1 MEMKFKSRESKGVTI
16 IELTGNVMGGPDA
29 TSLNEQLHKLIDDKK
44 NRVVVDLDE
53 VKFIN
58 SSGLGML
65 IGGLTTL
72 RNNGGELKLARA
84 SKKIEE
90 LLKMTKL
97 TTVFDI
103 HKSVNEAVAA
113 FK

>member
-1 MEMKFKSRESKGVTI
+1 MKFKSRESKGITI
-16 IELTGNVMGGPDA
+16 IELNGNVMGGPDA
-29 TSLNEQLHKLIDDKK
+29 TSLNEQLHKLIDEKK
-44 NRVVVDLDE
+44 NKVIVDLED

-72 RNNGGELKLARA
+72 RNNGGEMKLARA
-84 SKKIEE
+84 SKKIED

-97 TTVFDI
+97 TTVFDV
-103 HKSVNEAVAA
+103 HKTVNEAVAA

>member
-1 MEMKFKSRESKGVTI
+1 MKFKSRESKGVTI

-29 TSLNEQLHKLIDDKK
+29 TSLNDQLHKLIDDKK

-72 RNNGGELKLARA
+72 RNSGGEMKLARA
-84 SKKIEE
+84 SKKIED

-103 HKSVNEAVAA
+103 HKTVNEAVAA

>member
-1 MEMKFKSRESKGVTI
+1 MKFKSRESKGVTV

-29 TSLNEQLHKLIDDKK
+29 TSLNDQLHQLIDENKK
-44 NRVVVDLDE
+44 KIVVDLDE

-72 RNNGGELKLARA
+72 RNSGGEMKLARA

-97 TTVFDI
+97 STVFDV
-103 HKSVNEAVAA
+103 HKTVNDAVAA

>member
-1 MEMKFKSRESKGVTI
+1 MKFKSRESKGITI

-29 TSLNEQLHKLIDDKK
+29 TSLNDQLHKLIDDNKK
-44 NRVVVDLDE
+44 KVVVDLDE

-72 RNNGGELKLARA
+72 RNSGGEMKLARA
-84 SKKIEE
+84 SKKIED

-97 TTVFDI
+97 STVFDI
-103 HKSVNEAVAA
+103 HKTVNDAVTA

>member
-1 MEMKFKSRESKGVTI
+1 MKFKSRESKGVTI

-44 NRVVVDLDE
+44 NRVVVDLEE

-97 TTVFDI
+97 STVFDI

>member
-1 MEMKFKSRESKGVTI
+1 MKSKNRESKGITI

-29 TSLNEQLHKLIDDKK
+29 TSLNDQLHKLIDANKK
-44 NRVVVDLDE
+44 KVVVDLDE

-72 RNNGGELKLARA
+72 RNSGGEMKLARA
-84 SKKIEE
+84 SKKIED

-97 TTVFDI
+97 STVFDI
-103 HKSVNEAVAA
+103 HKTVNEAIAA

>member
-1 MEMKFKSRESKGVTI
+1 MKFKSRESKGVTI

-29 TSLNEQLHKLIDDKK
+29 TSLNEQLHKLIEGNKK
-44 NRVVVDLDE
+44 KVVVDLEE

-72 RNNGGELKLARA
+72 RNSGGDMKLARA
-84 SKKIEE
+84 SQKIED

-103 HKSVNEAVAA
+103 HQDVNHAVAA

>member
-1 MEMKFKSRESKGVTI
+1 MKFKSHESKGITV
-16 IELTGNVMGGPDA
+16 IELEGNVMGGPDA
-29 TSLNEQLHKLIDDKK
+29 TNLNDQLHALIDGNKK
-44 NRVVVDLDE
+44 KVVIDLED

-72 RNNGGELKLARA
+72 RNSGGEMKLARA
-84 SKKIEE
+84 SKKIED

-97 TTVFDI
+97 STVFDI
-103 HKSVNEAVAA
+103 YKTVNDAVAA

>member
-1 MEMKFKSRESKGVTI
+1 MKFKSKETKGITI

-29 TSLNEQLHKLIDDKK
+29 TSLNDQLHKLIDANKK
-44 NRVVVDLDE
+44 KVVVDLEE

-72 RNNGGELKLARA
+72 RNSGGELKLARA

>member
-1 MEMKFKSRESKGVTI
+1 MKFKSRESKGVTV

-29 TSLNEQLHKLIDDKK
+29 TILNDQLHKLIDENKK
-44 NRVVVDLDE
+44 KVVVDLDE

-72 RNNGGELKLARA
+72 RNSGGELKLARA
-84 SKKIEE
+84 SKKIED

-103 HKSVNEAVAA
+103 HKTVNEAVTA

>member
-1 MEMKFKSRESKGVTI
+1 MKFKSRESKGVTV

-29 TSLNEQLHKLIDDKK
+29 TSLNDQLHALIENNKK
-44 NRVVVDLDE
+44 RVVIDLEE

-72 RNNGGELKLARA
+72 RNSGGEMKLARA
-84 SKKIEE
+84 SKKIED
-90 LLKMTKL
+90 LLHMTKL

-103 HKSVNEAVAA
+103 HKSVNDAVAA